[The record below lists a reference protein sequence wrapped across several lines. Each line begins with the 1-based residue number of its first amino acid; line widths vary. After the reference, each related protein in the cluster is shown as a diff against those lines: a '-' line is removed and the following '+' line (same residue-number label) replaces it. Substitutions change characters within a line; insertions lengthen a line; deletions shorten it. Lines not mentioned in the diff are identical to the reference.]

1 MDKFVIHSF
10 LHHGRLVSV
19 FAVTDILAVE
29 FLDGLLG
36 INGQVDSVQIFVTTR
51 CPNYWA
57 SCQGIVGAR
66 V

>member
-19 FAVTDILAVE
+19 FAVTDI
-29 FLDGLLG
+29 DGLLG